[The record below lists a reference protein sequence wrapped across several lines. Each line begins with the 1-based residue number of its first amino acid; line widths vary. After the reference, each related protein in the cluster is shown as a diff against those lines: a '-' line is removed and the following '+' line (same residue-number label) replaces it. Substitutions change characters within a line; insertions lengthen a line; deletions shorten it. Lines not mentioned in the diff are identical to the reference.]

1 MINYKYYIY
10 YQNVILLKLLI
21 YNLFNLIQIKHNYI
35 QIYIMIFYYDKKIN
49 YIGIKYLGLTL
60 SKLIKLTYLKIL
72 IYLNCFIINDK
83 YFLVLF

>member
-35 QIYIMIFYYDKKIN
+35 YKYIYDFIKVKNIN
-49 YIGIKYLGLTL
+49 YIGSKYLGLAL
-60 SKLIKLTYLKIL
+60 SKLILLTNLT
-72 IYLNCFIINDK
+72 F
-83 YFLVLF
+83 